1 MSHWTLVTSKSF
13 DKSARRIDRA
23 SLERIRDYMQEVTAL
38 TDPRAR
44 AQSLSGKSAGY
55 WRYRIGD
62 YRVIVQFRDTEL
74 RIIAVNGGQRSAIY
88 VE

>member
-13 DKSARRIDRA
+13 DTSARRIDRA

-44 AQSLSGKSAGY
+44 AQSLSGNWAGY

-74 RIIAVNGGQRSAIY
+74 RIIAVNVGHRSAIY
-88 VE
+88 AE

>member
-1 MSHWTLVTSKSF
+1 
-13 DKSARRIDRA
+13 
-23 SLERIRDYMQEVTAL
+23 MQEVTTL

-44 AQSLSGKSAGY
+44 AQSLSGNWAGY

-74 RIIAVNGGQRSAIY
+74 RIIAVNVGRVGDLCGVMVLPSL
-88 VE
+88 